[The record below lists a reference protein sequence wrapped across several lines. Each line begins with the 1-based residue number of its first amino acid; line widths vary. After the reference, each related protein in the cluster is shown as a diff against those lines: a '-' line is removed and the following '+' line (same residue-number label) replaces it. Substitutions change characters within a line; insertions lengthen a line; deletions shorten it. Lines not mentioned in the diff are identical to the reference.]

1 MSSSRRHAS
10 RGGASRAT
18 SDGGGQ
24 IVGHWRD
31 TGRRPKRR
39 LRNAM
44 AVVVAAATNTD
55 VPTCS
60 TLTLLL
66 PPRLLLPIRR
76 PMLLSVHVPDND
88 GQISCRAWGLR
99 RDQGTTTGA
108 DWWACGRRRHPPRS
122 LRCLCLCLPIREP
135 IRCHRR
141 ASLQHRRHPEPSLAP
156 SRGATGDPRAL
167 SDWPQ
172 AGAIARTRQPRAL
185 FLPQPA
191 IQSLARQAAMSRS
204 SRFLFSSS
212 SDEY

>member
-1 MSSSRRHAS
+1 MLGTGETRVDVQNVDCGMRWQWQWQQRQTRTYRHP
-10 RGGASRAT
+10 
-18 SDGGGQ
+18 
-24 IVGHWRD
+24 
-31 TGRRPKRR
+31 RPHSYYHCYCY
-39 LRNAM
+39 LS
-44 AVVVAAATNTD
+44 V
-55 VPTCS
+55 
-60 TLTLLL
+60 
-66 PPRLLLPIRR
+66 R

-99 RDQGTTTGA
+99 RDQGTATGA